1 MPGSVE
7 LVIFD
12 CDGVLIDSER
22 LAVKVDVL
30 VLGELG
36 WPLTEAEVIE
46 RFVGRS
52 DRDTRAAIEAHL
64 ARPLPDGWDEQMAR
78 MYREA
83 FANEL
88 APVDG
93 VLDAL
98 DRITKP
104 TCIASSGTHDHMRY
118 TLSLT
123 GLYERFAGRI
133 FSAEDVANGKPAPD
147 LFLHA
152 AERMGATPG
161 GCIVV
166 EDSRHGVQAA
176 RAAGMRV
183 LGFAGGLTGPE
194 ALEGP
199 GTMVFDDMRELTTL
213 LDQLDAT

>member
-1 MPGSVE
+1 VPGSVE
-7 LVIFD
+7 LVVFD

-22 LAVKVDVL
+22 IAVKVDVA
-30 VLGELG
+30 VLGDLG
-36 WPLTEAEVIE
+36 WTLSEAEVIE

-52 DRDTRAAIEAHL
+52 DADAHAEIEAHL
-64 ARPLPDGWDEQMAR
+64 GRKLPTGFGEAVEQR
-78 MYREA
+78 YREA

-88 APVDG
+88 GPVEG

-104 TCIASSGTHDHMRY
+104 SCIASSGTHDHMRY
-118 TLSLT
+118 TLGLT

-152 AERMGATPG
+152 ARRMGATPG
-161 GCIVV
+161 GCVVV

-183 LGFAGGLTGPE
+183 LGFTGGLTRPE

-199 GTMVFDDMRELTTL
+199 DTIVFDDMRELTKL
-213 LDQLDAT
+213 LDQLDVA